1 MVYIDNVVLSSDP
14 ARQENEVGASKLCN
28 GAGFVRSYDRRD
40 KDMIRDLINITYA
53 EIDACAARSVE
64 ECGTLIMYLQNNG
77 KGAQKLDTDD
87 MDAWIYED
95 IDE

>member
-53 EIDACAARSVE
+53 EIDASAARSVE